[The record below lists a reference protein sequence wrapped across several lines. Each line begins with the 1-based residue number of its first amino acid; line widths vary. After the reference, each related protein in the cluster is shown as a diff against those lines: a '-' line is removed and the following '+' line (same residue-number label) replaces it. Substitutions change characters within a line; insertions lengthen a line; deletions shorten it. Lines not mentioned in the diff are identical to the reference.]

1 MVLKGYGLAG
11 ICVVSALV
19 GRPGRGW
26 ASARALRRLATEIA
40 RLRQADG
47 VRFLVKS
54 DKSDRAGSRLL
65 ITYYLSPITYYLL
78 LITYYLLPLPYSFS
92 DFLPMRYIRF

>member
-19 GRPGRGW
+19 GRPGRVW

-47 VRFLVKS
+47 VRFLVPGFWLS
-54 DKSDRAGSRLL
+54 QTSQTRQDPA
-65 ITYYLSPITYYLL
+65 YLSPITYHLL